1 MANIDSLY
9 KAQLGQYGST
19 FISGTGDVDL
29 TGGSA
34 SKYVIAITILTSDTK
49 FAALECLN
57 GEVGAGIST
66 VTAENDLDGVN
77 GFGASANGTNLST
90 SLLFPAGLTIYGK
103 WDKVTLGAGQ
113 VIVYFAPQ
121 GY

>member
-19 FISGTGDVDL
+19 FISGTNEIDL
-29 TGGSA
+29 TGASA

-66 VTAENDLDGVN
+66 VTVENDLDGAS
-77 GFGASANGTNLST
+77 GFGAAGNGTNLST
-90 SLLFPAGLTIYGK
+90 TLLFPAGLTIYGK
-103 WDKVTLGAGQ
+103 WDKVDLGAGQ